1 MLGLD
6 DCRAI
11 SKVRDSESL
20 FAEIVMYAVIQ
31 TGGKQYRVEPG
42 KTVVVEKLAGEAG
55 AAVVFDNVLLV
66 SSGDGGSVTIGKPI
80 VAGAK
85 VKGEIVEQGRGEKL
99 VVFKFRRRKNYVR
112 RNGHRQDY
120 TAVKI
125 AAIEA

>member
-1 MLGLD
+1 
-6 DCRAI
+6 
-11 SKVRDSESL
+11 
-20 FAEIVMYAVIQ
+20 MYAVIQ

-42 KTVVVEKLAGEAG
+42 QTVMVETLAGDKG
-55 AAVVFDNVLLV
+55 AQVVFDQVLMV
-66 SSGDGGSVTIGKPI
+66 SSGDGGNVTVGKPL

-85 VKGEIVEQGRGEKL
+85 VTGQIVEQGRGDKL

-125 AAIEA
+125 AEIKQ

>member
-1 MLGLD
+1 
-6 DCRAI
+6 
-11 SKVRDSESL
+11 
-20 FAEIVMYAVIQ
+20 MYAVIQ

-42 KTVVVEKLAGEAG
+42 KTVVVERLAGDKG
-55 AAVVFDNVLLV
+55 APVVFDHVLLV
-66 SSGDGGSVTIGKPI
+66 SSGDGGSVTIGTPQ
-80 VAGAK
+80 VTGAK
-85 VKGEIVEQGRGEKL
+85 VTGEIVEQGRGEKL

>member
-1 MLGLD
+1 
-6 DCRAI
+6 
-11 SKVRDSESL
+11 
-20 FAEIVMYAVIQ
+20 MYAVIQ

-42 KTVVVEKLAGEAG
+42 KTVVVERLAGEEG
-55 AAVVFDNVLLV
+55 MDVVFDQVLLV
-66 SSGDGGSVTIGKPI
+66 SSGDGANLNIGKPL

-85 VKGEIVEQGRGEKL
+85 VTGQIVEQGRGDKL

-125 AAIEA
+125 AAIQG

>member
-1 MLGLD
+1 
-6 DCRAI
+6 
-11 SKVRDSESL
+11 
-20 FAEIVMYAVIQ
+20 MYAVIQ

-42 KTVVVEKLAGEAG
+42 KTVVVEKLAGDAG
-55 AAVVFDNVLLV
+55 APVVFDNVLLV
-66 SSGDGGSVTIGKPI
+66 SSGDGGSVTIGQPT

-85 VKGEIVEQGRGEKL
+85 VTGSIVEQGRGPKL

>member
-1 MLGLD
+1 VLLPLD
-6 DCRAI
+6 ECLAI
-11 SKVRDSESL
+11 DKVRDSESL

-42 KTVVVEKLAGEAG
+42 KTVVVEKLAGDAG
-55 AAVVFDNVLLV
+55 APVVFDQVLLV
-66 SSGDGGSVTIGKPI
+66 SSEDGSIAIGKPI

-85 VKGEIVEQGRGEKL
+85 VTGSIVEQGRGQKL

-112 RNGHRQDY
+112 KNGHRQDY

-125 AAIEA
+125 AAIDA